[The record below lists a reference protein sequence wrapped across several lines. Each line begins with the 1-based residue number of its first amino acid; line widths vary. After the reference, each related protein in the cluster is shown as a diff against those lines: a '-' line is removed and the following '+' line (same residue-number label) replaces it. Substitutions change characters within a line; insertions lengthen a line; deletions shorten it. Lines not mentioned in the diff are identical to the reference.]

1 MYGDALSLL
10 DAFFCH
16 QAKCDNKGVDFDR
29 NFGVGCNLLPID
41 VMAHFVFAS
50 GIADAVAVEPP
61 GSGFQG
67 EFVEVAEVLGFYG
80 VFYIDRF
87 RNARERQKGVDG
99 GNDVVADEE
108 VECDSSTEVEQID
121 GDESIIKIVRLCVDT
136 LCTHIPFKRNFSL
149 LRYDEVL

>member
-29 NFGVGCNLLPID
+29 NFGVGCNLLPVD
-41 VMAHFVFAS
+41 VIAHFVFAS
-50 GIADAVAVEPP
+50 KIADAVAMELP
-61 GSGFQG
+61 GSRFQG

-87 RNARERQKGVDG
+87 RYARERQKSIDC
-99 GNDVVADEE
+99 GNDIIADEE
-108 VECDSSTEVEQID
+108 VECEAGGEVE
-121 GDESIIKIVRLCVDT
+121 
-136 LCTHIPFKRNFSL
+136 
-149 LRYDEVL
+149 